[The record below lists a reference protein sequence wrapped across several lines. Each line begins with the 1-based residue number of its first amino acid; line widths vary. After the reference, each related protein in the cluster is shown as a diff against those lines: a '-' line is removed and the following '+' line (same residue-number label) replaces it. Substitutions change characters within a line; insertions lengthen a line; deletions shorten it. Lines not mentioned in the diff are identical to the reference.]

1 MLDIKFIRE
10 NRDLVE
16 MAASKKRM
24 TVDIGRLIELD
35 DRRLDLQKSI
45 EGKRA
50 RQNEVSRE
58 IPTADAERRATLLAE
73 MGGLKEAMKAEE
85 DAHAA
90 VVAEW
95 REIMLQV
102 PNVPD
107 ISVPDGA
114 DDSANLE
121 VSSWGEPAKF
131 SFAPKSHVDLCDSLR
146 LADFEAGTRVAGFR
160 GYFLTGWGARLEHA
174 IVSFAIDHLSAK
186 GYRMM
191 RVPSLVR
198 RETLLGTGYLPGGEE
213 DLYRTQDGE
222 YLAGTG
228 EVGAMS
234 YFAGQTLD
242 LAKLPVKVIAISP
255 CFRREAGSH
264 GKDTRG
270 LVRVHE
276 FWKLEQIVLCE
287 ANHEESVRLHEEL
300 RENAEEILRA
310 LELPYHVV
318 VNCGGDLGQG
328 QVKKYDLEAWV
339 PSEGKY
345 RETHSASYF
354 HDFQTR
360 RLQIKYVDGAGE
372 RRLAHS
378 LNNTAIAS
386 PRILVP
392 FLECHQQEDGSVRVP
407 LALRP
412 YLGGVELIRPEE
424 K

>member
-16 MAASKKRM
+16 MAAQKKRIS
-24 TVDIGRLIELD
+24 VDIGRLVELD
-35 DRRLDLQKSI
+35 DQRLELQKSI
-45 EGKRA
+45 EAKRA

-58 IPTADAERRATLLAE
+58 IPTADADRKATLLAE
-73 MGGLKEAMKAEE
+73 MGTLKGEMKAEE
-85 DAHAA
+85 DRHATI
-90 VVAEW
+90 VAEW

-107 ISVPDGA
+107 ISVPDGK
-114 DDSANLE
+114 DDSDNQE
-121 VSSWGEPAKF
+121 IETWGEIPKF
-131 SFAPKSHVDLCDSLR
+131 GFEPKDHVALCDSLK

-174 IVSFAIDHLSAK
+174 IVSLAIDTLSAK
-186 GYRMM
+186 GFRMM

-198 RETLLGTGYLPGGEE
+198 RETLLGTGYLPQGEE
-213 DLYRTQDGE
+213 DLYRTQDNE

-242 LAKLPVKVIAISP
+242 LAKLPIKVIAISP

-270 LVRVHE
+270 LIRVHE
-276 FWKLEQIVLCE
+276 FWKLEQVILCE
-287 ANHEESVRLHEEL
+287 GNHEESVRLHEEL
-300 RENAEEILRA
+300 RANSEELLRA
-310 LELPYHVV
+310 LEIPYHVV
-318 VNCGGDLGQG
+318 VNCGGDIGLG

-360 RLQIKYVDGAGE
+360 RLSIKYVDGAGE
-372 RRLAHS
+372 RRFAHS

-392 FLECHQQEDGSVRVP
+392 FLECHQQADGSVRIP
-407 LALRP
+407 ESLRP
-412 YLGGVELIRPEE
+412 YLGGVDSIRPE
-424 K
+424 

>member
-16 MAASKKRM
+16 MAARKKRM
-24 TVDIGRLIELD
+24 SVDVGRLIELD
-35 DRRLDLQKSI
+35 DKRLELQKSV
-45 EGKRA
+45 EAKRA

-58 IPTADAERRATLLAE
+58 IPVADPERKAALLAE
-73 MGGLKEAMKAEE
+73 MGALKGEMKTEE
-85 DAHAA
+85 DAHAT

-95 REIMLQV
+95 RELMLQV
-102 PNVPD
+102 PNIPD

-114 DDSANLE
+114 DDSANQELE
-121 VSSWGEPAKF
+121 TWGEAPKF
-131 SFAPKSHVDLCDSLR
+131 SFAPKSHTELCESLG
-146 LADFEAGTRVAGFR
+146 LADFEAGTRVSGFR

-174 IVSFAIDHLSAK
+174 IVSLAIDLLSAK

-198 RETLLGTGYLPGGEE
+198 RETLLGTGYLPQGEE

-234 YFAGQTLD
+234 RFAGQTLD
-242 LAKLPVKVIAISP
+242 LGKLPAKFIAISP

-264 GKDTRG
+264 GKDTKG
-270 LVRVHE
+270 LIRVHE
-276 FWKLEQIVLCE
+276 FWKLEQVILCE
-287 ANHEESVRLHEEL
+287 ASHEESVRLHEEL
-300 RENAEEILRA
+300 RANAEEILRA
-310 LELPYHVV
+310 LELPYRVV
-318 VNCGGDLGQG
+318 VNCGGDIGQG

-360 RLQIKYVDGAGE
+360 RLQIKYVDAAGE

-378 LNNTAIAS
+378 LNNTAVAS

-392 FLECHQQEDGSVRVP
+392 LLECHQQADGSVRIP
-407 LALRP
+407 ERLRP
-412 YLGGVELIRPEE
+412 YLGGAESIRPE
-424 K
+424 

>member
-16 MAASKKRM
+16 LGAKKKRIS
-24 TVDIGRLIELD
+24 VDIGRLIELD
-35 DRRLDLQKSI
+35 DQRLELQKSI
-45 EGKRA
+45 EAKRA

-58 IPTADAERRATLLAE
+58 IPTADADRKAALLAE
-73 MGGLKEAMKAEE
+73 MGTLKGEMKAEE
-85 DAHAA
+85 DRHATL
-90 VVAEW
+90 VAEW

-114 DDSANLE
+114 DDSGNVE
-121 VSSWGEPAKF
+121 IETWGEVPKF
-131 SFAPKSHVDLCDSLR
+131 GFEPKDHVALCDSLK

-174 IVSFAIDHLSAK
+174 IVSLAIDLLSAK
-186 GYRMM
+186 GFRMM

-198 RETLLGTGYLPGGEE
+198 RETLLGTGYLPQGEE
-213 DLYRTQDGE
+213 DLYRTQDNE

-242 LAKLPVKVIAISP
+242 LAKLPIKVIAISP

-270 LVRVHE
+270 LIRVHE
-276 FWKLEQIVLCE
+276 FWKLEQVILCE
-287 ANHEESVRLHEEL
+287 GSHEESVRLHEEL
-300 RENAEEILRA
+300 RANAEEILRA
-310 LELPYHVV
+310 LEIPYHVV
-318 VNCGGDLGQG
+318 LNCGGDIGLG

-360 RLQIKYVDGAGE
+360 RLSIKYVDQAGE
-372 RRLAHS
+372 RRFAHS
-378 LNNTAIAS
+378 LNNTAVAS

-392 FLECHQQEDGSVRVP
+392 FLECHQQADGSVRIP
-407 LALRP
+407 ESLRP
-412 YLGGVELIRPEE
+412 YLGGVDSIKPE
-424 K
+424 

>member
-16 MAASKKRM
+16 MAAQKKRM
-24 TVDIGRLIELD
+24 SVDVGRLIELD
-35 DRRLDLQKSI
+35 DKRLELQKSV
-45 EGKRA
+45 EAKRA

-58 IPTADAERRATLLAE
+58 IPAADPERKAALLAE
-73 MGGLKEAMKAEE
+73 MGALKGEMKTEE
-85 DAHAA
+85 DAHAT

-95 REIMLQV
+95 RELMLQV
-102 PNVPD
+102 PNIPD

-114 DDSANLE
+114 DDSANQELE
-121 VSSWGEPAKF
+121 TWGEAPKF
-131 SFAPKSHVDLCDSLR
+131 SFAPKSHTELCESLG
-146 LADFEAGTRVAGFR
+146 LADFEAGTRVSGFR

-174 IVSFAIDHLSAK
+174 IVSLAIDLLSAK

-198 RETLLGTGYLPGGEE
+198 RETLLGTGYLPQGEE

-234 YFAGQTLD
+234 RFAGQTLD
-242 LAKLPVKVIAISP
+242 LGKLPAKFIAISP

-264 GKDTRG
+264 GKDTKG
-270 LVRVHE
+270 LIRVHE
-276 FWKLEQIVLCE
+276 FWKLEQVILCE
-287 ANHEESVRLHEEL
+287 ASHEESVRLHEEL
-300 RENAEEILRA
+300 RANAEEILRA
-310 LELPYHVV
+310 LELPYRVV
-318 VNCGGDLGQG
+318 VNCGGDIGQG

-360 RLQIKYVDGAGE
+360 RLQIKYTDAAGE

-378 LNNTAIAS
+378 LNNTAVAS

-392 FLECHQQEDGSVRVP
+392 LLECHQQADGSVRIP
-407 LALRP
+407 ERLRP
-412 YLGGVELIRPEE
+412 YLGGAESIRPE
-424 K
+424 

>member
-10 NRDLVE
+10 NRELVE
-16 MAASKKRM
+16 MAAQKKRVS
-24 TVDIGRLIELD
+24 VDVGRLIELD
-35 DRRLDLQKSI
+35 DKRLDLQKSV
-45 EGKRA
+45 EAKRA
-50 RQNEVSRE
+50 RQNEVSRQ
-58 IPTADAERRATLLAE
+58 IPTADEATKATLLAE
-73 MGGLKEAMKAEE
+73 MTALKGEMKAEE

-95 REIMLQV
+95 RELMLQV

-114 DDSANLE
+114 DDSANQE
-121 VSSWGEPAKF
+121 IETWGEVPKF
-131 SFAPKSHVDLCDSLR
+131 DFAPKSHVELCESLG
-146 LADFEAGTRVAGFR
+146 LADFEAGTRVSGFR

-174 IVSFAIDHLSAK
+174 IISLAIDTLSAK

-198 RETLLGTGYLPGGEE
+198 RETLLGTGYLPQGEE

-234 YFAGQTLD
+234 RFAGQTLD
-242 LAKLPVKVIAISP
+242 LAKLPAKFIAISP

-264 GKDTRG
+264 GKDTKG

-276 FWKLEQIVLCE
+276 FWKLEQVVLCE

-300 RENAEEILRA
+300 RANAEELLRA

-318 VNCGGDLGQG
+318 LNCGGDIGLG

-360 RLQIKYVDGAGE
+360 RLQIKYVDGQGE

-392 FLECHQQEDGSVRVP
+392 LLECHQQADGSIRVP
-407 LALRP
+407 AALRP
-412 YLGGVELIRPEE
+412 YLGGAEYIRPE
-424 K
+424 

>member
-16 MAASKKRM
+16 MAAQKKRM
-24 TVDIGRLIELD
+24 SVDVGRLVELD
-35 DRRLDLQKSI
+35 DKRLDLQKSI

-73 MGGLKEAMKAEE
+73 MGGLKEEMKAEE

-121 VSSWGEPAKF
+121 VSTWGEPTKF

-213 DLYRTQDGE
+213 DLYRTQDND

-270 LVRVHE
+270 LIRVHE
-276 FWKLEQIVLCE
+276 FWKLEQIILCE

-310 LELPYHVV
+310 LELPYHAV

-360 RLQIKYVDGAGE
+360 RLQIKYVDAAGD

-407 LALRP
+407 EALRP
-412 YLGGVELIRPEE
+412 YLGGVEFIRPEE

>member
-16 MAASKKRM
+16 MGAQKKRIS
-24 TVDIGRLIELD
+24 VDVGRLIELD
-35 DRRLDLQKSI
+35 DQRLELQKSI
-45 EGKRA
+45 EAKRA

-58 IPTADAERRATLLAE
+58 IPTADADRKAALLAE
-73 MGGLKEAMKAEE
+73 MGTLKGEMKAEE
-85 DAHAA
+85 DRHAGI
-90 VVAEW
+90 VAEW

-114 DDSANLE
+114 DDSGNQE
-121 VSSWGEPAKF
+121 IETWGEVPKF
-131 SFAPKSHVDLCDSLR
+131 GFEPKDHVALCDSLK

-174 IVSFAIDHLSAK
+174 IVSLAIDSLSAK
-186 GYRMM
+186 GYRLM

-198 RETLLGTGYLPGGEE
+198 RETLLGTGYLPQGEE

-242 LAKLPVKVIAISP
+242 LAALPIKVIAISP

-264 GKDTRG
+264 GKDTKG
-270 LVRVHE
+270 LIRVHE
-276 FWKLEQIVLCE
+276 FWKLEQIILCE
-287 ANHEESVRLHEEL
+287 GNHEESVRLHEEL
-300 RENAEEILRA
+300 RANSEEILKA
-310 LELPYHVV
+310 LEIPYHVV
-318 VNCGGDLGQG
+318 VNCGGDIGLG

-360 RLQIKYVDGAGE
+360 RLQIKHVDSAGE
-372 RRLAHS
+372 RRFAHS
-378 LNNTAIAS
+378 LNNTAVAS

-392 FLECHQQEDGSVRVP
+392 FLECHQQADGSVRIP
-407 LALRP
+407 AALRP
-412 YLGGVELIRPEE
+412 YLGGAESIKPE
-424 K
+424 

>member
-16 MAASKKRM
+16 MAAKKKRLV
-24 TVDIGRLIELD
+24 VDVAKLVELD
-35 DRRLDLQKSI
+35 DRRLELQKSV
-45 EGKRA
+45 EAKRA

-58 IPTADAERRATLLAE
+58 IPTADADRKAALLTE
-73 MGGLKEAMKAEE
+73 MGALKNEMKSEE

-90 VVAEW
+90 ILAEW
-95 REIMLQV
+95 RELMLQI

-107 ISVPDGA
+107 ISVPDGE
-114 DDSANLE
+114 DDSANQE
-121 VSSWGEPAKF
+121 VSTWGEIPKFDFPAKN
-131 SFAPKSHVDLCDSLR
+131 HMELCESLK
-146 LADFEAGTRVAGFR
+146 LADFEAGTRVSGFR

-174 IVSFAIDHLSAK
+174 IVSFAIDHLSRK

-198 RETLLGTGYLPGGEE
+198 RETLLGTGYLPQGEE
-213 DLYRTQDGE
+213 DLYRTQDSE

-228 EVGAMS
+228 EVATMS
-234 YFAGQTLD
+234 YYAGQTLE
-242 LAKLPVKVIAISP
+242 LAKLPIKIIAISP

-264 GKDTRG
+264 SKDTKG

-276 FWKLEQIVLCE
+276 FWKLEQIILCE
-287 ANHEESVRLHEEL
+287 GSHEESVRLHEEL

-310 LELPYHVV
+310 LELPYRAV
-318 VNCGGDLGQG
+318 VNCGGDLGLG

-360 RLQIKYVDGAGE
+360 RLNTKYVDAAGD
-372 RRLAHS
+372 RKLAHS
-378 LNNTAIAS
+378 LNNTAVAS

-392 FLECHQQEDGSVRVP
+392 FLECHQQADGSVRVP
-407 LALRP
+407 EALRP
-412 YLGGVELIRPEE
+412 YLGGVDSIRPE
-424 K
+424 

>member
-1 MLDIKFIRE
+1 MLDIKFIRD

-16 MAASKKRM
+16 MAAQKKRM
-24 TVDIGRLIELD
+24 SVDIGRLIELD
-35 DRRLDLQKSI
+35 DRRLDLQKSV

-58 IPTADAERRATLLAE
+58 IPSADAERRATLLAE
-73 MGGLKEAMKAEE
+73 MSALKEEMKTEE

-90 VVAEW
+90 VLAEW

-107 ISVPDGA
+107 ISVPDGV
-114 DDSANLE
+114 DDAGNLE
-121 VSSWGEPAKF
+121 VSTWGALPEF
-131 SFAPKSHVDLCDSLR
+131 TFTPKSHVELCESLK

-174 IVSFAIDHLSAK
+174 IVSLAIDHLSAK
-186 GYRMM
+186 GYRLM

-242 LAKLPVKVIAISP
+242 LKKLPLKVIAISP

-264 GKDTRG
+264 GKDARG

-276 FWKLEQIVLCE
+276 FWKLEQVVLCE
-287 ANHEESVRLHEEL
+287 GSHEESVRLHEEL
-300 RENAEEILRA
+300 LQNAEEILRA

-339 PSEGKY
+339 PSEGRY

-360 RLQIKYVDGAGE
+360 RLQIKYVDAAGE

-378 LNNTAIAS
+378 LNNTAVAS

-392 FLECHQQEDGSVRVP
+392 FLECHQQPDGSVRVP
-407 LALRP
+407 AALRP
-412 YLGGVELIRPEE
+412 YLGGVESIRPE
-424 K
+424 

>member
-10 NRDLVE
+10 NRDLIE
-16 MAASKKRM
+16 MGAQKKRLS
-24 TVDIGRLIELD
+24 VDVGRLIELD
-35 DRRLDLQKSI
+35 DRRLELQKAV
-45 EGKRA
+45 EAKRA

-58 IPTADAERRATLLAE
+58 IPTADAERKAALLAE
-73 MGGLKEAMKAEE
+73 MGTLKAEMKSEE

-107 ISVPDGA
+107 ISVPDGE
-114 DDSANLE
+114 DDSGNQE
-121 VSSWGEPAKF
+121 VSEWGEVPKF
-131 SFAPKSHVDLCDSLR
+131 SFAPKTHVELCESLG
-146 LADFEAGTRVAGFR
+146 LADFEAGSRVSGFR

-174 IVSFAIDHLSAK
+174 IVSLAIDRLSAK

-198 RETLLGTGYLPGGEE
+198 RETLLGTGYLPQGEE

-242 LAKLPVKVIAISP
+242 LAALPLKVIAISP

-264 GKDTRG
+264 GKDTKG

-276 FWKLEQIVLCE
+276 FWKLEQIILGE
-287 ANHEESVRLHEEL
+287 ASHEESVRLHEEL

-318 VNCGGDLGQG
+318 VNCGGDLGLG

-360 RLQIKYVDGAGE
+360 RLQIKYVDAEGN

-378 LNNTAIAS
+378 LNNTAVAS

-392 FLECHQQEDGSVRVP
+392 FLERHQQEDGSVRVP
-407 LALRP
+407 EALRP
-412 YLGGVELIRPEE
+412 YLGGVESIRPE
-424 K
+424 

>member
-10 NRDLVE
+10 NRELIE
-16 MAASKKRM
+16 MAARKKRVS
-24 TVDIGRLIELD
+24 VDVGRLIELD
-35 DRRLDLQKSI
+35 DKRLELQKAV
-45 EGKRA
+45 EAKRA

-58 IPTADAERRATLLAE
+58 IPTADADRKAALLAE
-73 MGGLKEAMKAEE
+73 MGALKGEMKSEE

-107 ISVPDGA
+107 ISVPDGE
-114 DDSANLE
+114 DDSANVE
-121 VSSWGEPAKF
+121 ISTWGEIPKF
-131 SFAPKSHVDLCDSLR
+131 DFAPKSHIELCESLG
-146 LADFEAGTRVAGFR
+146 LADFEAGARVSGFR

-174 IVSFAIDHLSAK
+174 IVSFAIDHLAK
-186 GYRMM
+186 KGFRLMH
-191 RVPSLVR
+191 VPSLVR
-198 RETLLGTGYLPGGEE
+198 RETLLGTGYLPQGEE
-213 DLYRTQDGE
+213 DLYRTQDND

-228 EVGAMS
+228 EVGAMA

-242 LAKLPVKVIAISP
+242 LSALPIKIIAISP

-264 GKDTRG
+264 GKDTKG

-287 ANHEESVRLHEEL
+287 ANHETSVRFHEEL
-300 RENAEEILRA
+300 RENSEEIVRA
-310 LELPYHVV
+310 LELPYRAVL
-318 VNCGGDLGQG
+318 NCGGDIGLG

-339 PSEGKY
+339 PTEGKY

-360 RLQIKYVDGAGE
+360 RLQIKYVDASGE

-378 LNNTAIAS
+378 LNNTAVAS

-392 FLECHQQEDGSVRVP
+392 FLECHQQADGSVRIP
-407 LALRP
+407 AALRP
-412 YLGGVELIRPEE
+412 YLGGAESIRPE
-424 K
+424 

>member
-1 MLDIKFIRE
+1 LDIKFIRD

-16 MAASKKRM
+16 MAAQKKRVS
-24 TVDIGRLIELD
+24 VDIGRLVELD
-35 DRRLDLQKSI
+35 DKRLELQKAVES
-45 EGKRA
+45 KRA

-58 IPTADAERRATLLAE
+58 IPTADADRKAVLLAE
-73 MGGLKEAMKAEE
+73 MGALKNEMKAEE
-85 DAHAA
+85 DAHAT

-114 DDSANLE
+114 DDSANQE
-121 VSSWGEPAKF
+121 VSSWGEVPKF
-131 SFAPKSHVDLCDSLR
+131 DFTPKSHVELCESLK
-146 LADFEAGTRVAGFR
+146 LADFEAGTRVSGFR

-174 IVSFAIDHLSAK
+174 MVSFAIDHLSKK
-186 GYRMM
+186 GYRLMH
-191 RVPSLVR
+191 VPSLVR
-198 RETLLGTGYLPGGEE
+198 RETLLGTGYLPQGEE

-228 EVGAMS
+228 EVAAMS
-234 YFAGQTLD
+234 YFAGQALELKD
-242 LAKLPVKVIAISP
+242 LPVKVIAISP

-264 GKDTRG
+264 GKDTKG

-276 FWKLEQIVLCE
+276 FWKLEQIVLGE
-287 ANHEESVRLHEEL
+287 GSHEESVRLHEEL

-318 VNCGGDLGQG
+318 VNCGGDLGLG

-339 PSEGKY
+339 PTEGKY

-360 RLQIKYVDGAGE
+360 RLSIKYVDAAGE
-372 RRLAHS
+372 RRFAHS

-392 FLECHQQEDGSVRVP
+392 FLECHQQADGSVKIP
-407 LALRP
+407 EALRP
-412 YLGGVELIRPEE
+412 YLGGLDFIRTE
-424 K
+424 

>member
-10 NRDLVE
+10 NRELVE
-16 MAASKKRM
+16 MAAQKKRVS
-24 TVDIGRLIELD
+24 VDIGRLVELD
-35 DRRLDLQKSI
+35 DRRLELQKAV
-45 EGKRA
+45 EAKRA

-58 IPTADAERRATLLAE
+58 IPSADADRKAALLAE
-73 MGGLKEAMKAEE
+73 MGALKGEMKTEE

-95 REIMLQV
+95 RELMLQV
-102 PNVPD
+102 PNIPD
-107 ISVPDGA
+107 ISVPDGL
-114 DDSANLE
+114 DDSANQELE
-121 VSSWGEPAKF
+121 TWGDAPKF
-131 SFAPKSHVDLCDSLR
+131 DFAPKTHVELCESLG
-146 LADFEAGTRVAGFR
+146 LADFEAGTRVSGFR

-174 IVSFAIDHLSAK
+174 IVSLAIDLLSAK

-198 RETLLGTGYLPGGEE
+198 RETLLGTGYLPQGEE
-213 DLYRTQDGE
+213 DLYRTQDND

-234 YFAGQTLD
+234 RFAGQTLD
-242 LAKLPVKVIAISP
+242 LAKLPAKFIAISP

-264 GKDTRG
+264 GKDTKG
-270 LVRVHE
+270 LIRVHE
-276 FWKLEQIVLCE
+276 FWKLEQVILCE

-300 RENAEEILRA
+300 RANAEEILRA
-310 LELPYHVV
+310 LELPYRVV
-318 VNCGGDLGQG
+318 LNCGGDIGLG

-360 RLQIKYVDGAGE
+360 RLQIKYTDAAGE

-378 LNNTAIAS
+378 LNNTAVAS

-392 FLECHQQEDGSVRVP
+392 LLECHQQADGSVRIP
-407 LALRP
+407 ERLRP
-412 YLGGVELIRPEE
+412 YLGGAEAIRPE
-424 K
+424 